1 MVALVIATQINEINH
16 QLITSTP
23 LLLRSGVGVRLYNLY
38 IMKFT
43 YSHLFLLLCFC
54 SFNPQAKAQEPPQK
68 LPVEVM
74 KSIGGYITSIA
85 KTSLS
90 IGAVKIDSTH
100 INGHDLTLYANY
112 NCSYI
117 PFRESAV
124 KSLYA
129 GIRNLLPVEFAPYKI
144 KLVTDHHAIED
155 LIPLAMR
162 SKPDKKAHTFTNK
175 VDKPLVTRLSLPYKI
190 EKGLLNRHI
199 AMWQSHGFYFEQKL
213 NRWEWQRARIFQ
225 TVEDLYPQSYV
236 VPYLVP
242 MLENAGANVLL
253 PRERDTQTNEV
264 IVDNDANHG
273 SSSYLEDNAVAE
285 WEAGARPGFA
295 NRRAQYVGTENPFTE
310 GTYRQ
315 IKSVRKGKESSAA
328 WIAEIPESGRYAVY
342 VSYKTLPKS
351 VNDALYTVY
360 HKGGSTSFKVNQR
373 MGGGTWIFLDYF
385 NFDAGQSGAR
395 IVLSN
400 LSGKADEL
408 VTADAVKIGGG
419 LGNIARKV
427 NDALVVSENKKSS
440 DSTQAVVTKQLPA
453 IPYQYELSGY
463 PRYTEAARYWL
474 QWAGVPDSIYSP
486 GKGKNDYTDDYRCRG
501 KWVNYISGGSSV
513 APDKAGLNI
522 PVDLAFAFHTD
533 AGTTLNDSIIGTLG
547 IFYTRSDTGV
557 FNNGVSRYASHDLT
571 DLIQSQIVSDVRRCY
586 EPEWARRGMWN
597 KSYSEANEPNVPTML
612 LELLS
617 HQNFADMRY
626 GLDPRFR
633 FTVSRAIYKGMLQ
646 FLSSQYKQK
655 YVVQPL
661 PVDHFSIRFV
671 KGNKVEL
678 KWRAVIDS
686 LEPTALPDKYV
697 VYTRVGTADFDNGL
711 LVDKNSCVLTQHA
724 GVAYSYKIVAVNQ
737 GGAGFPSEILSAYKA
752 VDEKGVVLIVNGFDR
767 ISGPADFV
775 SCGMAGF
782 NDALDH
788 GVPDKQAA
796 NFIGSQNEYRRII
809 PWMDDD
815 AAGFGASNSNYESK
829 VIAGNT
835 FDYPALHGRSIAKA
849 GYSYVSS
856 SNESVMDS
864 LVNLKD
870 YKLVDLILGK
880 QKQTKIGRGV
890 HASEFKTF
898 PSKLQQAIRDYCNQG
913 GNIFVSGSYVA
924 TDLWDN
930 GDVKQTD
937 TNFAKQVLK
946 YQWRVGQAATE
957 GKVKTVASPFSQ
969 FVGKY
974 TYYNTLND
982 QSYVVESPD
991 GIEPA
996 EASAFTVFRYS
1007 ENNLSAGVVYQ
1018 GKYKTCV
1025 LGFPF
1030 ESVKNSMERDLL
1042 MNSILTFFEK

>member
-1 MVALVIATQINEINH
+1 
-16 QLITSTP
+16 
-23 LLLRSGVGVRLYNLY
+23 
-38 IMKFT
+38 MKS
-43 YSHLFLLLCFC
+43 YSLHFFLLLFFC
-54 SFNPQAKAQEPPQK
+54 SFNPLAKAQETPQK

-74 KSIGGYITSIA
+74 KSIGGYITSTA
-85 KTSLS
+85 KTSLT
-90 IGAVKIDSTH
+90 IGPVQIDSAK
-100 INGHDLTLYANY
+100 IQGSNLTMFANY

-117 PFRESAV
+117 SFRESSV
-124 KSLYA
+124 KSMYA
-129 GIRNLLPVEFAPYKI
+129 GIRNLLPAEFANYKVTLI
-144 KLVTDHHAIED
+144 TDHHAIED

-162 SKPDKKAHTFTNK
+162 SKADKKAHTFTNK
-175 VDKPLVTRLSLPYKI
+175 VEKPLVTRLSLPYKI
-190 EKGLLNRHI
+190 EKGLQNRHI

-253 PRERDTQTNEV
+253 PRERDSQTNEV
-264 IVDNDANHG
+264 IVDNDSNRG
-273 SSSYLEDNAVAE
+273 NSRYLEDNAVAE
-285 WEAGARPGFA
+285 WTTGNAPGFA
-295 NRRAQYVGTENPFTE
+295 YRKEQYIGTENPFTE

-315 IKSVRKGKESSAA
+315 IQSVRKGRESSAT
-328 WIAEIPESGRYAVY
+328 WIAEIPQEGRYAVY
-342 VSYKTLPKS
+342 VSYKTLPTS
-351 VNDALYTVY
+351 VNDALYTVF
-360 HKGGSTSFKVNQR
+360 HKGGTTSFKVNQR

-385 NFDAGQSGAR
+385 NFDAGQSGAK

-400 LSGKADEL
+400 LSGKADET

-427 NDALVVSENKKSS
+427 NDALVFSENKKSS
-440 DSTQAVVTKQLPA
+440 DSTKAVVTKLLPA

-474 QWAGVPDSIYSP
+474 QWAGMPDSIYSP

-513 APDKAGLNI
+513 APGKAGLNI
-522 PVDLAFAFHTD
+522 PVDMAFAFHTD

-547 IFYTRSDTGV
+547 IFYSRSDTGV

-571 DLIQSQIVSDVRRCY
+571 DLIQSQIINDVRRCY

-678 KWRAVIDS
+678 KWKAVIDS
-686 LEPTALPDKYV
+686 LEPTAMPDKYV
-697 VYTRVGTADFDNGL
+697 VYTRIGNADFDNG
-711 LVDKNSCVLTQHA
+711 VVVEKNSCVLTQQT
-724 GVAYSYKIVAVNQ
+724 GIAYSYKIVAVNQ
-737 GGAGFPSEILSAYKA
+737 GGAGFPSEILSACKTIN
-752 VDEKGVVLIVNGFDR
+752 EKGIVLVVNGFDR

-775 SCGMAGF
+775 SCGIAGF

-796 NFIGSQNEYRRII
+796 NYIGSQNEYRRSI

-815 AAGFGASNSNYESK
+815 AAGFGGSNSNYESK

-835 FDYPALHGRSIAKA
+835 FDYPYLHGKSIAKA
-849 GYSYVSS
+849 GYSYVSA

-870 YKLVDLILGK
+870 YTLVDLILGK

-890 HASEFKTF
+890 HAAEFKTF
-898 PSKLQQAIRDYCNQG
+898 PVKLQRAISDYCAQG
-913 GNIFVSGSYVA
+913 GNIFVSGAYVA

-930 GDVKQTD
+930 GNSQQADKD
-937 TNFAKQVLK
+937 FAKKVLK

-957 GKVKTVASPFSQ
+957 GNVKTVASPFSL
-969 FVGKY
+969 FKGTYKY
-974 TYYNTLND
+974 HNTLNAE
-982 QSYVVESPD
+982 SYVVESPD

-996 EASAFTVFRYS
+996 DDNAFTVFRYS

-1018 GKYKTCV
+1018 GNYKTCV
-1025 LGFPF
+1025 LGLPF
-1030 ESVKNSMERDLL
+1030 ESIKSSLERDQL
-1042 MNSILTFFEK
+1042 MESILTLFNQQAK

>member
-1 MVALVIATQINEINH
+1 MKSTYL
-16 QLITSTP
+16 QL
-23 LLLRSGVGVRLYNLY
+23 
-38 IMKFT
+38 F
-43 YSHLFLLLCFC
+43 FLLSFCF
-54 SFNPQAKAQEPPQK
+54 SIQQFDAQTTNREIPKEVTTSVSAYLTSMAKTT
-68 LPVEVM
+68 V
-74 KSIGGYITSIA
+74 SIGP
-85 KTSLS
+85 
-90 IGAVKIDSTH
+90 VKIDSARVQGNVVTF
-100 INGHDLTLYANY
+100 YANY
-112 NCSYI
+112 NCAYI
-117 PFRESAV
+117 PFREENV
-124 KSLYA
+124 KSIYTA
-129 GIRNLLPVEFAPYKI
+129 IRSLLPVGFPADNVR
-144 KLVTDHHAIED
+144 LVTDHHLIDD
-155 LIPLAMR
+155 LIPLAKR
-162 SKPDKKAHTFTNK
+162 SKADKKTPTFTNK

-190 EKGLLNRHI
+190 EKGLQNRHI

-253 PRERDTQTNEV
+253 PRERDTQVNEV
-264 IVDNDANHG
+264 IVDNDVNKG
-273 SSSYLEDNAVAE
+273 RSTYVEENAIAE
-285 WEAGARPGFA
+285 WENGITPGFA
-295 NRRAQYVGTENPFTE
+295 HRVEQYTGTTNPFAE

-315 IKSVRKGKESSAA
+315 IKTVKKGKESFAE
-328 WIAEIPESGRYAVY
+328 WIPEIPQAGRYAVY
-342 VSYKTLPKS
+342 VSYKTLPNS
-351 VNDALYTVY
+351 SDDALYTVY

-385 NFDAGQSGAR
+385 NFDEGMSDAGR
-395 IVLSN
+395 VVLSN
-400 LSGKADEL
+400 VSGKTDEV

-427 NDALVVSENKKSS
+427 NDALVFSENKKSS
-440 DSTQAVVTKQLPA
+440 DSSTATVTKLLPA
-453 IPYQYELSGY
+453 IPYQYEISGY

-474 QWAGVPDSIYSP
+474 QWAGMPDSIYSP
-486 GKGKNDYTDDYRCRG
+486 GRGKNDYTDDYRCRG

-513 APDKAGLNI
+513 APKAPGLNI
-522 PVDLAFAFHTD
+522 PVDMAFAFHTD

-547 IFYTRSDTGV
+547 IFYTRTDTGV
-557 FNNGVSRYASHDLT
+557 FNNGLSRYASHDLT
-571 DLIQSQIVSDVRRCY
+571 DLIQSQIVNDVRRCY
-586 EPEWARRGMWN
+586 EPQWSRRGMWN

-661 PVDHFSIRFV
+661 PVDHFSIRFS
-671 KGNKVEL
+671 KGNKVIL
-678 KWRAVIDS
+678 NWRAVADS
-686 LEPTALPDKYV
+686 LEPTAMPDKYV
-697 VYTRVGTADFDNGL
+697 VYTRVGSGDFDNGL
-711 LVDKNSCVLTQHA
+711 VVDKNSCVLTQRA
-724 GVAYSYKIVAVNQ
+724 GINYSYKVVAINQ

-752 VDEKGVVLIVNGFDR
+752 SDEKGVVLIVNGFDR

-775 SCGMAGF
+775 SCGIAGF
-782 NDALDH
+782 YDALDH

-796 NFIGSQNEYRRII
+796 NFIGSQNEYRRSI

-835 FDYPALHGRSIAKA
+835 FDYPALHGQSIAKA

-856 SNESVMDS
+856 SNESVIDS
-864 LVNLKD
+864 LVTLKD

-880 QKQTKIGRGV
+880 QKQVKIGRGV
-890 HASEFKTF
+890 HAPEFKTF
-898 PSKLQQAIRDYCNQG
+898 PEKLQKEIADYCLQG
-913 GNIFVSGSYVA
+913 GNIFISGAYVA

-930 GDVKQTD
+930 ANATQKDKD
-937 TNFAKQVLK
+937 FAKQILR

-957 GKVKTVASPFSQ
+957 GKVKTVASPFPM
-969 FVGKY
+969 FEGKY
-974 TYYNTLND
+974 EYFNTLNSE
-982 QSYVVESPD
+982 SYVVESPD

-996 EASAFTVFRYS
+996 GDNAYTVFRYS

-1030 ESVKNSMERDLL
+1030 ESIKSVVDRDRL
-1042 MNSILTFFEK
+1042 MNSVLSFFDGLKK

>member
-1 MVALVIATQINEINH
+1 
-16 QLITSTP
+16 
-23 LLLRSGVGVRLYNLY
+23 
-38 IMKFT
+38 MKFN
-43 YSHLFLLLCFC
+43 YLHLFLLLGFC
-54 SFNPQAKAQEPPQK
+54 SFTARANAQDTTQK
-68 LPVEVM
+68 LPVAAM
-74 KSIGGYITSIA
+74 KSIGGYVTSIA
-85 KTSLS
+85 KPSLA
-90 IGAVKIDSTH
+90 IGPVRIDSAKAQGE
-100 INGHDLTLYANY
+100 NLTLYANY

-117 PFRESAV
+117 PFRESNV
-124 KSLYA
+124 KSLYE
-129 GIRNLLPVEFAPYKI
+129 GIRTLLPAEFAACHL
-144 KLVTDHHAIED
+144 KLITDHHAIED
-155 LIPLAMR
+155 LIPLAM
-162 SKPDKKAHTFTNK
+162 KTKADKKAHTFTNK
-175 VDKPLVTRLSLPYKI
+175 VDKPLVTRISIPYKI
-190 EKGLLNRHI
+190 EKGLQNRHI

-253 PRERDTQTNEV
+253 PRERDIQTNEV
-264 IVDNDANHG
+264 IVDNDANRG
-273 SSSYLEDNAVAE
+273 NSLYLEDNNDVE
-285 WEAGARPGFA
+285 WEQGSSAGFA
-295 NRRAQYVGTENPFTE
+295 NRKEQYTGTDNPFTE

-315 IKSVRKGKESSAA
+315 IKSVRKGKESSAT
-328 WIAEIPESGRYAVY
+328 WMAEIPVSGKYAVY

-351 VNDALYTVY
+351 VDDALYTVY

-385 NFDAGQSGAR
+385 DFNAGESGAK

-400 LSGKADEL
+400 LAGKADEI

-419 LGNIARKV
+419 FGNIARKV
-427 NDALVVSENKKSS
+427 NDALVFSENKKSS
-440 DSTQAVVTKQLPA
+440 DSTKAVVAKLLPA

-474 QWAGVPDSIYSP
+474 QWAGMPDSIYSP

-513 APDKAGLNI
+513 APGKAGLNI
-522 PVDLAFAFHTD
+522 PVDMAFAFHTD

-571 DLIQSQIVSDVRRCY
+571 DLIQSQIVNDVRRCY

-661 PVDHFSIRFV
+661 PVDHFSVRFV

-678 KWRAVIDS
+678 KWKAVVDS
-686 LEPTALPDKYV
+686 LESTAMPDKYV
-697 VYTRVGTADFDNGL
+697 VYTRIGNAGFDNG
-711 LVDKNSCVLTQHA
+711 VVVAKNSCVLTQQT
-724 GVAYSYKIVAVNQ
+724 GVAYSYKVVAVNQ

-752 VDEKGVVLIVNGFDR
+752 IDEKGVVLIVNGFDR

-796 NFIGSQNEYRRII
+796 NFIGSQNEYRRSI

-835 FDYPALHGRSIAKA
+835 FDYPFLHGKSIAKA
-849 GYSYVSS
+849 GYSYVSA

-870 YKLVDLILGK
+870 YKLLDLILGK

-890 HASEFKTF
+890 HAPEFKTF
-898 PSKLQQAIRDYCNQG
+898 PAKLQQAISKYCDQG
-913 GNIFVSGSYVA
+913 GNIFVSGAYVA

-930 GDVKQTD
+930 GNVQQADKD
-937 TNFAKQVLK
+937 FAKQVLK

-957 GKVKTVASPFSQ
+957 GKVKTVASPFSM
-969 FVGKY
+969 FLGKY
-974 TYYNTLND
+974 SYYNTLNEE
-982 QSYVVESPD
+982 SYVVESPD

-996 EASAFTVFRYS
+996 EDNAFTVFRYS

-1018 GKYKTCV
+1018 GDYKTCV

-1030 ESVKNSMERDLL
+1030 ESIKSVEERDQL
-1042 MNSILTFFEK
+1042 MNEVLTFFVNVK

>member
-1 MVALVIATQINEINH
+1 MK
-16 QLITSTP
+16 STH
-23 LLLRSGVGVRLYNLY
+23 L
-38 IMKFT
+38 
-43 YSHLFLLLCFC
+43 HLFILLCFC
-54 SFNPQAKAQEPPQK
+54 FSIQHGNAQNTTSK
-68 LPVEVM
+68 ISKEVTS
-74 KSIGGYITSIA
+74 SIGVYITSVV
-85 KTSLS
+85 KSTVS
-90 IGAVKIDSTH
+90 IGPVKIDSTH
-100 INGHDLTLYANY
+100 IKGNVITFFAND

-117 PFRESAV
+117 PFREENV
-124 KSLYA
+124 KSIYV
-129 GIRNLLPVEFAPYKI
+129 GIRSLLPVEFAKYNVQLI
-144 KLVTDHHAIED
+144 TDHHLIED
-155 LIPLAMR
+155 LIPLLTR
-162 SKPDKKAHTFTNK
+162 SRVDKKAHTFTNK
-175 VDKPLVTRLSLPYKI
+175 VDKPLVTRISLPYKF
-190 EKGLLNRHI
+190 EKGLQNRHI

-236 VPYLVP
+236 LPYLVP

-253 PRERDTQTNEV
+253 PRERDVQSNEV
-264 IVDNDANHG
+264 IVDNDVNRG
-273 SSSYLEDNAVAE
+273 KSLYMEDNANME
-285 WEAGARPGFA
+285 WQSGNFTGFA
-295 NRRAQYVGTENPFTE
+295 NRKEQYEGTENPFIE

-315 IKSVRKGKESSAA
+315 IKSVKKGKESYAE
-328 WIAEIPESGRYAVY
+328 WIPEIPQAGRYAVY
-342 VSYKTLPKS
+342 VSYKTLPNS
-351 VNDALYTVY
+351 ADDALYTVY

-385 NFDAGQSGAR
+385 NFDEGMSDAGKV
-395 IVLSN
+395 VLSN
-400 LSGKADEL
+400 LSGKADQL
-408 VTADAVKIGGG
+408 ITADAVKIGGG
-419 LGNIARKV
+419 FGNIARKV
-427 NDALVVSENKKSS
+427 NDALDVTENKKSS
-440 DSTQAVVTKQLPA
+440 DSSKTTIKKVLPV
-453 IPYQYELSGY
+453 IPYEYQLSGY

-474 QWAGVPDSIYSP
+474 QWAGMPDSIYSP

-513 APDKAGLNI
+513 APNTAGLNI
-522 PVDLAFAFHTD
+522 PVDMAFAFHTD
-533 AGTTLNDSIIGTLG
+533 AGTTPNDSIIGTLG
-547 IFYTRSDTGV
+547 IFCTRTDTGV

-571 DLIQSQIVSDVRRCY
+571 DLIQSQVVNDVRRCY
-586 EPEWARRGMWN
+586 EPTWTRRGMWN
-597 KSYSEANEPNVPTML
+597 KAYSEAKEPNVPTML

-661 PVDHFSIRFV
+661 PVDHFSIRFL

-678 KWRAVIDS
+678 NWRAVTDS
-686 LEPTALPDKYV
+686 LEPTARPDKYV
-697 VYTRVGTADFDNGL
+697 VYTRVGHADFDNGL
-711 LVDKNSCVLTQHA
+711 VVDKNSCVLTQHA

-737 GGAGFPSEILSAYKA
+737 GGAGFPSEILSAYRA
-752 VDEKGVVLIVNGFDR
+752 INEKGLVMIVNGFDR

-775 SCGMAGF
+775 SCGVAGF
-782 NDALDH
+782 YDALDH

-796 NFIGSQNEYRRII
+796 NFIGSQNEYRRSI

-835 FDYPALHGRSIAKA
+835 FDYPALHGQAIAKA
-849 GYSYVSS
+849 GYSYVSA

-864 LVNLKD
+864 MVDLKE

-890 HASEFKTF
+890 HAPEFKTF
-898 PSKLQQAIRDYCNQG
+898 PAGLQRAITEYCQQG
-913 GNIFVSGSYVA
+913 GNIFVSGAYVA

-930 GDVKQTD
+930 GKVLPKDVD
-937 TNFAKQVLK
+937 FAKHILK

-957 GKVKTVASPFSQ
+957 GKVKTVVSPFGM
-969 FVGKY
+969 FLGKY
-974 TYYNTLND
+974 NYYNTLNSE
-982 QSYVVESPD
+982 SYVVESPD

-996 EASAFTVFRYS
+996 EDDAYTVFRYS

-1030 ESVKNSMERDLL
+1030 ESIKSSVERDQL
-1042 MNSILTFFEK
+1042 MKSILAFFDKI